1 MNRDFPR
8 RRPSV
13 RDGPPGGPFPRR
25 ENLERFILP
34 LGTAERPLVNFLLQI
49 GELQTK
55 ALNHRHYSRGR
66 ATTF

>member
-1 MNRDFPR
+1 
-8 RRPSV
+8 
-13 RDGPPGGPFPRR
+13 
-25 ENLERFILP
+25 LERFILP